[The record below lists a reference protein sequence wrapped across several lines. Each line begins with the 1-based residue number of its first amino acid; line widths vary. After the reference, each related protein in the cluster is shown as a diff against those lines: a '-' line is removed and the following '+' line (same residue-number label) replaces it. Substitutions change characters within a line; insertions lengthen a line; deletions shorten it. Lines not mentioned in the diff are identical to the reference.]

1 MRPFLGV
8 PRITGTEK
16 GLFDTTAMRGRYKSA
31 RGPLRASGSG
41 RTLVPVAEILALVAA
56 FFFALAA
63 TLQQK
68 GALGMG
74 GVSLGSPGSLV
85 ALAKQTWWL
94 LGTVALL
101 CGYAFQAVALDHGR
115 LAVIQPLLVT
125 TIVFALPLGYLLT
138 NQGVHR
144 KEIIGAAVV
153 VLGLAVFTFVGQA
166 GDGVDNAPADEWA
179 IVVVVLSAISLVLL
193 LLGGRGSVAR
203 KAALYGACAG
213 VLYGLSASLC
223 KPTMEILD
231 DENVR
236 AVLGSW
242 EFYAFAVAGVLAFL
256 VQQVSLATGKL
267 ATSVATVAVCNPLVS
282 IVIGTLLLDERLAEP
297 RWHKIIAYCGLGL
310 ALLGAAVISLSTE
323 GAKEADLGDGEAVPV
338 AAAA

>member
-1 MRPFLGV
+1 MR
-8 PRITGTEK
+8 
-16 GLFDTTAMRGRYKSA
+16 
-31 RGPLRASGSG
+31 
-41 RTLVPVAEILALVAA
+41 VAELLALVAA

-68 GALGMG
+68 GALGTG
-74 GVSLGSPGSLV
+74 AVSLGSPGSLL
-85 ALAKQTWWL
+85 ALAKQTWWV

-125 TIVFALPLGYLLT
+125 TIVFALPLGYFLT
-138 NQGVHR
+138 SQGIHR
-144 KEIIGAAVV
+144 REVLGAGVV
-153 VLGLAVFTFVGQA
+153 VLGLAIFTVVGDA
-166 GDGVDNAPADEWA
+166 GDGVDNAPADQWA
-179 IVVVVLSAISLVLL
+179 VAVVVLSAIALALL
-193 LLGGRGSVAR
+193 LLGGRGTVAR

-231 DENVR
+231 DQNLG
-236 AVLGSW
+236 AVLTSW
-242 EFYAFAVAGVLAFL
+242 EFYAFAVAGILAFL

-282 IVIGTLLLDERLAEP
+282 IVIGTVLLDERLADP
-297 RWHKIIAYCGLGL
+297 RWHKIVAYCGLCL

-323 GAKEADLGDGEAVPV
+323 SAKEADTGDGDVQPVP
-338 AAAA
+338 APA